1 MTNAMLRPVDPP
13 EGVDDHELLKRA
25 AAGDEQAVR
34 TLYRAHSAKLHR
46 QAARVLGADDPDV
59 EDVVQQAFL
68 AALDGAGKFDGRSS
82 VSTWLFGIT
91 TRRALDAAR
100 SRWRRGRWNRV
111 TEAVGF
117 GSHVHEPDRA
127 YQATSEAEAVL
138 ARLTPDQRMVFVL
151 HDVEGYT
158 FAEISG
164 LTDTGISTL
173 HGRLKAAREHIQK
186 IVQRQDGER
195 SDD

>member
-1 MTNAMLRPVDPP
+1 MVK
-13 EGVDDHELLKRA
+13 LLKDAEHAEQDEKSLLERA
-25 AAGDEQAVR
+25 SRGDEQAVR
-34 TLYRAHSAKLHR
+34 TLFRTHSERLYRH
-46 QAARVLGADDPDV
+46 AARILGKDDPDV

-68 AALDGAGKFDGRSS
+68 AALDGAARFDGRSS

-100 SRWRRGRWNRV
+100 ARWRRRRWDRV
-111 TEAVGF
+111 LEAVGF
-117 GSHVHEPDRA
+117 GDGAGRPDHA
-127 YQATSEAEAVL
+127 MSAGQEAEAVL
-138 ARLTPDQRMVFVL
+138 AELSPEQRTVFVL

-173 HGRLKAAREHIQK
+173 HGRLATARRKVETHMEGG
-186 IVQRQDGER
+186 RRG
-195 SDD
+195 